1 MPDMSANLGL
11 LLATVLWGLWG
22 VASKQAT
29 SRMSFYTV
37 QLFIAFAWGL
47 SIPLWIY
54 LRSRAGE
61 AEPWFDVR
69 GAAWALLTAGSTI
82 GAMLCFVYAMHKNAG
97 MFGIMAVSVYPL
109 VSLLLLLMSGQER
122 FSIHQLLGALL
133 VVGGLFVFSG
143 LK

>member
-1 MPDMSANLGL
+1 MSANIGL

-37 QLFIAFAWGL
+37 QLCIAISWAL
-47 SIPLWIY
+47 SVPLWFY
-54 LRSRAGE
+54 LRSRTGE
-61 AEPWFDVR
+61 ADPCFDGR
-69 GAAWALLTAGSTI
+69 GIAWALLTGGSTI

-109 VSLLLLLMSGQER
+109 VSLLLLLLAGQER
-122 FSIHQLLGALL
+122 FNIHQLLGALL
-133 VVGGLFVFSG
+133 VVGGLFVFQAG
-143 LK
+143 PR